1 MKQSIDRRKRC
12 DLCGRLTH
20 LDEIAQIKPVCRD
33 GRPPR
38 ICLYCVEEKPANLAR
53 VRDLVKGI
61 AEKPA

>member
-12 DLCGRLTH
+12 DLCGRLAH
-20 LDEIAQIKPVCRD
+20 ADEITELPRTCVDSRA
-33 GRPPR
+33 PR
-38 ICLYCVEEKPANLAR
+38 ICLYCFEEKLANLAR